1 MDIVLFIKL
10 NYNYYMYD
18 EDFKIVKDYFK
29 KLQRTIIV
37 NPDFK
42 LFKVVLVKKNK
53 IDDILCCI
61 FAKLPDSYKK
71 MLHSTGSSKFGS
83 ILSYNV
89 LLKVIKTKFFLSQ
102 DLYVIDAGKAVRLID
117 TILKTLQNDIKAIDK
132 L

>member
-1 MDIVLFIKL
+1 MF
-10 NYNYYMYD
+10 D

-117 TILKTLQNDIKAIDK
+117 TILKTLQNDIKAIDE

>member
-10 NYNYYMYD
+10 NYNYYMFD